1 MNENKYNNPQED
13 LITSSF
19 KASLLFNGLP
29 QATRD
34 DSLTKI
40 TDQLNSFKKK
50 VTKIIFIFLILYIY
64 FLYYGSDFYFR
75 SMENHPKN

>member
-40 TDQLNSFKKK
+40 SDHLNSLKKK
-50 VTKIIFIFLILYIY
+50 VTKIIIIIFLILYI
-64 FLYYGSDFYFR
+64 
-75 SMENHPKN
+75 